1 MQHLHSNQASLLLA
15 HAELTAKICI
25 ICVVWENRELN
36 KRTHFIQLIVCL
48 DWWNKDDPEF
58 IKITEAVLYIRRSYS
73 TVTLLGLSRS
83 HIKLSCNK
91 ARDVRTSS
99 PAVAVTRRPSN

>member
-1 MQHLHSNQASLLLA
+1 MMQHLHSNQASLVFA

-58 IKITEAVLYIRRSYS
+58 IKITEAVLRRSYS
-73 TVTLLGLSRS
+73 TVTLLGLS
-83 HIKLSCNK
+83 
-91 ARDVRTSS
+91 
-99 PAVAVTRRPSN
+99 